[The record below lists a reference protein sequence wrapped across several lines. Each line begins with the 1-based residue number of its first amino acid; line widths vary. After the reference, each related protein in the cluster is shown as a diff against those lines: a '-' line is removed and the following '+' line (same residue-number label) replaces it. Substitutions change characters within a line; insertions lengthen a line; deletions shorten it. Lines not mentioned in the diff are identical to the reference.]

1 MSGDYSICQ
10 AGLDQTLY
18 ANDLI
23 SQIKFNTE
31 MKLPQRYI
39 GSIFLKY
46 GGIFNI
52 SSFDLIDQ
60 PVKVICANNSLGALQ
75 LKLSIHQ
82 VILAYSWSFSDK
94 CEGIA
99 KTMPQDIF
107 VDLNLEKVILELL

>member
-1 MSGDYSICQ
+1 MYGQYSTCQ
-10 AGLDQTLY
+10 SGLDQTIY

-23 SQIKFNTE
+23 DQMKFATE

-39 GSIFLKY
+39 GSIYLKY

-52 SSFDLIDQ
+52 TSIDLIEQ

-75 LKLSIHQ
+75 IKLSINQ

-107 VDLNLEKVILELL
+107 IDLNLEKVFFIFS